1 MSSSVALLAVCLAH
15 LSKRHSLIC
24 SWEHPIRSDSEHQL
38 RALTAD
44 TARKGVLQLP
54 SIVASL
60 PDIVGMPAGKEKQRQ
75 CLEWGKYSGGGR

>member
-1 MSSSVALLAVCLAH
+1 M
-15 LSKRHSLIC
+15 
-24 SWEHPIRSDSEHQL
+24 
-38 RALTAD
+38 ALTAD